1 MGLLLLTALSRS
13 GKRKILRKLLRPGT
27 TTFVTAWGFLL
38 CWWSYGEMIYRVWG
52 IPTRSCT
59 ILHDLA
65 RSGEMIYRVWG
76 IPTRSCTILHD
87 LARSCIAL
95 NIFALAQE
103 SQQGALHCITL
114 KTIHYAIHYGAM
126 QCQNVREP
134 YLSWFRYITCLH
146 TYRDWDM
153 HKQIYQQ
160 EYWCIYIYTLLLL

>member
-13 GKRKILRKLLRPGT
+13 GKRKILRNSSGQDDHFCDCLGI
-27 TTFVTAWGFLL
+27 FVVLMVLWGDDLPSL
-38 CWWSYGEMIYRVWG
+38 GDTY
-52 IPTRSCT
+52 T

-65 RSGEMIYRVWG
+65 RSCTIWG
-76 IPTRSCTILHD
+76 DDLPSLGDTYTILHD

-160 EYWCIYIYTLLLL
+160 EYWCIYIYIYTLLLL

>member
-1 MGLLLLTALSRS
+1 MVPRQHGTEEPVHGVAAADCTVQVWEEEDTQ
-13 GKRKILRKLLRPGT
+13 KLLRPGRP
-27 TTFVTAWGFLL
+27 LL
-38 CWWSYGEMIYRVWG
+38 WLLGDFCCADGPMGRWFTEFGGY
-52 IPTRSCT
+52 
-59 ILHDLA
+59 LHDLA
-65 RSGEMIYRVWG
+65 
-76 IPTRSCTILHD
+76 RSCTILHD

>member
-1 MGLLLLTALSRS
+1 
-13 GKRKILRKLLRPGT
+13 
-27 TTFVTAWGFLL
+27 
-38 CWWSYGEMIYRVWG
+38 MIYRVWG

-114 KTIHYAIHYGAM
+114 KTIHYAIHYDAM

-160 EYWCIYIYTLLLL
+160 EYWCIYIYTHYCCYNIYIYTIIYIFICVRVMYRPICWHTSWLAPVRVRSHRNT

>member
-13 GKRKILRKLLRPGT
+13 GKRKILRNSSGQDDHFCDCLGI
-27 TTFVTAWGFLL
+27 FVVLMVLWGD
-38 CWWSYGEMIYRVWG
+38 
-52 IPTRSCT
+52 
-59 ILHDLA
+59 DLP
-65 RSGEMIYRVWG
+65 SLGDTY
-76 IPTRSCTILHD
+76 TILHD

-103 SQQGALHCITL
+103 SQQGALHCTTL
-114 KTIHYAIHYGAM
+114 KTIHYAIHYDAM